1 MHPHLSSP
9 CLYILGGL
17 PGTGKSTLSQSLARH
32 LRAVWLR
39 IDTLEQS
46 LRNQGLSVVADEGYQ
61 LAYALA
67 RDNLRLGLS
76 VVADAVNPIAITR
89 NAWRQVAQDGQC
101 PYQEL
106 EIICSDAAIHRQRLL
121 QRPDTVPGL
130 ARTPWQAVQTRTY
143 EAWPTAYQLDTAHN
157 TPAESLEQLLAHLQ
171 AFPIEAI

>member
-1 MHPHLSSP
+1 MHPNLSSP

-46 LRNQGLSVVADEGYQ
+46 LRNQGLA
-61 LAYALA
+61 
-67 RDNLRLGLS
+67 

>member
-1 MHPHLSSP
+1 MYTP

-17 PGTGKSTLSQSLARH
+17 PGTGKSTLAQGLAQH

-46 LRNQGLSVVADEGYQ
+46 LRNQGLPVVADEGYQ

-67 RDNLRLGLS
+67 RDNLRLGLP

-89 NAWRQVAQDGQC
+89 YAWRQVAQDCQC
-101 PYQEL
+101 LYQEL
-106 EIICSDAAIHRQRLL
+106 EIRCSDTALHRQRLE

-130 ARTPWQAVQTRTY
+130 ARTPWQAVQTRAY
-143 EAWPTAYQLDTAHN
+143 APWPTAYALDTAHH

-171 AFPIEAI
+171 L